1 MPASLEKPI
10 PSKKPKQLE
19 PDTFTLDENGRTRWK
34 RNEEIAA
41 KLKQLGDFLIIG
53 GYEES
58 HAARYAKLAYT
69 LARYPL
75 SVVELHNDGRLS
87 AIEGIG
93 DTIAGIVG
101 ELLETGTCRK
111 WEGWARHTPVSV
123 LELTF
128 IPGLGAKTI
137 RTLYQEHG
145 IDSLDALEAAL
156 VGHRLSRVKG
166 LGAKTLEAIHQTL
179 DSRSPSHAPRTRRES
194 NAPRPKARQA
204 AVEELVLVF

>member
-1 MPASLEKPI
+1 MPTTLRKLLPMET
-10 PSKKPKQLE
+10 
-19 PDTFTLDENGRTRWK
+19 DTFTLDEKGRTRWK
-34 RNEEIAA
+34 RNEEIAE

-58 HAARYAKLAYT
+58 HATRYGRLAYT
-69 LARYPL
+69 ISRYPL
-75 SVVELHNDGRLS
+75 SVVDLYQEGRLN

-111 WEGWARHTPVSV
+111 WTQWARHTPPTV
-123 LELTF
+123 LELTA

-145 IDSLDALEAAL
+145 IDSLNALHQAL
-156 VGHRLSRVKG
+156 ADHRLDRVKG
-166 LGAKTLEAIHQTL
+166 LGAKTLETMRQSLAGRPGFHAL
-179 DSRSPSHAPRTRRES
+179 ESRSGRASARTHTRAQNNSED
-194 NAPRPKARQA
+194 
-204 AVEELVLVF
+204 LVLVF